1 MNTHAQANPPRLLL
15 VEDDTTSQGFFRTAL
30 EALPATVDVAAS
42 VAQALQMAGA
52 TRHDLWLI
60 DANLP
65 DGTGQE
71 LLQRLRALHAG
82 VPALAHTA
90 DNGAGMRQSLR
101 NAGFERFLV
110 KPMTRADLLDA
121 VRGCL
126 GQGRGAEAPAAGEEP
141 ATPDWDENAA
151 LSALN
156 GQQAHVVALRE
167 LFLSELPVARDAVSV
182 ALRQHDD
189 GALRTQL
196 HRLQASCGF
205 VGASRLGRA
214 VRQLH
219 MAPES
224 DMARRQF
231 DAAVSALL
239 H

>member
-15 VEDDTTSQGFFRTAL
+15 VEDDATSQGFFRAAL
-30 EALPATVDVAAS
+30 EALPATVDVAGS
-42 VAQALQMAGA
+42 VAQALETSGTA
-52 TRHDLWLI
+52 RHDLWLI
-60 DANLP
+60 DVNLP
-65 DGTGQE
+65 DGSGQE
-71 LLQRLRALHAG
+71 LLLRLRALHPG

-90 DNGAGMRQSLR
+90 DNGADIRQSLR
-101 NAGFERFLV
+101 EAGFERLLV

-126 GQGRGAEAPAAGEEP
+126 GHAGASGAPANEEP

-189 GALRTQL
+189 GALRSQL

-219 MAPES
+219 QAPES
-224 DMARRQF
+224 DFARRQF